1 MRAASYLSA
10 ISILIALV
18 GVSLN
23 ALFTRPYVGVAH
35 LADEN
40 KSNISKRK
48 EILGKIANCLMA
60 IGTGGQLI

>member
-23 ALFTRPYVGVAH
+23 ALFTRPYVGVAYY
-35 LADEN
+35 ADEN
-40 KSNISKRK
+40 KSNIYK
-48 EILGKIANCLMA
+48 
-60 IGTGGQLI
+60 